1 MKITKCAK
9 KWEREETTKTTTK
22 ARKFQNGNE
31 QSQKI
36 TIGISFRYFVEL
48 WRFDFVSCDAMW
60 CDVMWFKHLWKK
72 KLKIDYSI
80 FIIFEISKKKQQQ
93 QRIAQCNESIK

>member
-1 MKITKCAK
+1 MSRLMKITKCAK
-9 KWEREETTKTTTK
+9 KNEREREETTKTTTK

-48 WRFDFVSCDAMW
+48 
-60 CDVMWFKHLWKK
+60 
-72 KLKIDYSI
+72 
-80 FIIFEISKKKQQQ
+80 
-93 QRIAQCNESIK
+93 

>member
-9 KWEREETTKTTTK
+9 KREWEETTTKTTTK

-36 TIGISFRYFVEL
+36 TIGISIIKQPNQNDILWNYDDLIWFRFV
-48 WRFDFVSCDAMW
+48 W
-60 CDVMWFKHLWKK
+60 CDVMWFKH
-72 KLKIDYSI
+72 I
-80 FIIFEISKKKQQQ
+80 
-93 QRIAQCNESIK
+93 